1 MNTQEKGTG
10 TASDTATTNADAA
23 TEKPTATSPVQA
35 AAVHSATAGETTAG
49 AQIALSGECAREDV
63 EVTSTPTF
71 LSFIKPG
78 FWD

>member
-1 MNTQEKGTG
+1 MNTQEKGTN
-10 TASDTATTNADAA
+10 TVLDTATTNVDAA
-23 TEKPTATSPVQA
+23 TEKPTATTPVQTVA
-35 AAVHSATAGETTAG
+35 EHSETAGETTAG